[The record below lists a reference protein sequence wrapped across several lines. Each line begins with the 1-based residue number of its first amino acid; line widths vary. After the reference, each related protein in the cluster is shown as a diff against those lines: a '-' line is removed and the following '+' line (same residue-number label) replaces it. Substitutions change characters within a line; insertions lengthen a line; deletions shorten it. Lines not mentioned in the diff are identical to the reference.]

1 MLGGVS
7 IEFKHVGRSSALVL
21 TMIDPALV
29 SAATPPSAAPR
40 MHELLACR
48 VKPFYSSAQHF
59 TELVSI

>member
-48 VKPFYSSAQHF
+48 FLACR
-59 TELVSI
+59 ELLEHRSQALL